1 MLLLRKVLINL
12 TVLAVIL
19 VLFYCYQT
27 SNGIHWR
34 ARAAREQE
42 NASTVESSN
51 RGQDK
56 TSAVYRSRRR
66 VYYNVWCIFTK
77 VASNS
82 PMKRKF
88 EIFAESLLRVSSV
101 DIAFHVITDVD
112 SKDVAENVLEGVL
125 LSTGKRMKVKAS
137 AHSAFVAFRLIPSCL

>member
-1 MLLLRKVLINL
+1 MLLLRKVLVNL

-34 ARAAREQE
+34 LHAAREQE
-42 NASTVESSN
+42 NASTTESSN
-51 RGQDK
+51 PGEGK
-56 TSAVYRSRRR
+56 TSAIDRRKT
-66 VYYNVWCIFTK
+66 YYNVWCIFTK

-88 EIFAESLLRVSSV
+88 EIFAESLLSVSSV

-125 LSTGKRMKVKAS
+125 SSTGKYMKVKAS
-137 AHSAFVAFRLIPSCL
+137 VQSAFSLIPSCL